1 MNSFDIHNLERG
13 DLDNLNTVATVCDL
27 LQSLSLPEHILTL
40 LQSVC
45 GACYFLMPDT
55 DAE

>member
-1 MNSFDIHNLERG
+1 MNSIHNLERG

-27 LQSLSLPEHILTL
+27 LQSLSLPEHISMM

-45 GACYFLMPDT
+45 GACYSLMPDA